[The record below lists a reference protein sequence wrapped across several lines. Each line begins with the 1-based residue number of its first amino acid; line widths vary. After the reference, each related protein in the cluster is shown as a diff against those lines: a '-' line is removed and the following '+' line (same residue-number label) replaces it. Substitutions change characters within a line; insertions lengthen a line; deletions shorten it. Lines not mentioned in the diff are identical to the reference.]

1 MSKMQNEFPEFYQVK
16 LKKEDIKNSLIVFDT
31 NYLLDILRLPVG
43 EANKYLKALRHVKNN
58 MYIPYHVALEF
69 NFNKIT
75 VKTETRVALDLYKQN
90 VMKQFQ
96 VLEDEING
104 LSLLK
109 SDSMKKTF
117 TDSMLEVTSDFK
129 EKLSEE
135 LTSQISKSFSDKNIY
150 KQLIKNIENSIGE
163 KYTQDWINTVEEKGE
178 ERYEKNI
185 PPGFDDAVK
194 NEVIRTYGGLE
205 YHEKYGDLI
214 IWKDIIEKAKTI
226 EETKIIFVTND
237 GKSNSKNDLLFKVKG
252 QTIGPSIYLINELKK
267 ESKKDLYILNNIR
280 FAELTDTLSEEEI
293 IDLRNSEVH
302 NSLDNKQIRFRNNF
316 SDDIIINLN
325 LENERNNINRE
336 YEKEFYLKRLSE
348 ISKRR
353 KRAEH
358 RFSYFKSKIIDA
370 ENPTVQEKENFNYLN
385 DRLNHLIFEEE
396 KIIDKIVSLENFD
409 DKNNLGLENQDFD
422 LY

>member
-1 MSKMQNEFPEFYQVK
+1 MQSEFPEFYQVK

-75 VKTETRVALDLYKQN
+75 VKTETKVSLDLYKKN

-96 VLEDEING
+96 ILEDEVSG

-117 TDSMLEVTSDFK
+117 TDSMLDMTNEFK
-129 EKLSEE
+129 GKFSEE
-135 LTSQISKSFSDKNIY
+135 LSLQISKSFSDKSIY
-150 KQLIKNIENSIGE
+150 EKLIKNIENSIGE
-163 KYTQDWINTVEEKGE
+163 KYKQDWIKNVEEEGE
-178 ERYEKNI
+178 KRYEKNI
-185 PPGFDDAVK
+185 PPGFDDSIK
-194 NEVIRTYGGLE
+194 NEVLRTYGGLE

-214 IWKDIIEKAKTI
+214 IWKDIIETAKKT
-226 EETKIIFVTND
+226 EKSKIIFVTND

-267 ESKKDLYILNNIR
+267 ESQKDLYILNNIR
-280 FAELTDTLSEEEI
+280 FVELTDTLSEEEI
-293 IDLRNSEVH
+293 IDLRNSEVI
-302 NSLDNKQIRFRNNF
+302 NYENNNNIKFRKSF
-316 SDDIIINLN
+316 IDKYLLN
-325 LENERNNINRE
+325 LENVKSLENEKSLYLNSLREIRKERDYTEDQIKYFNSINNARVTP
-336 YEKEFYLKRLSE
+336 SE
-348 ISKRR
+348 ASEERI
-353 KRAEH
+353 
-358 RFSYFKSKIIDA
+358 
-370 ENPTVQEKENFNYLN
+370 NYLSKKVK
-385 DRLNHLIFEEE
+385 DLMFLEE
-396 KIIDKIVSLENFD
+396 KFIDKIINLENFD

>member
-1 MSKMQNEFPEFYQVK
+1 MSKMQSEFPEFYQVK

-75 VKTETRVALDLYKQN
+75 VKTETKVALDLYKKN

-96 VLEDEING
+96 ILEDEVSG

-117 TDSMLEVTSDFK
+117 TDSMLDMTSEFK
-129 EKLSEE
+129 DKFSEE
-135 LTSQISKSFSDKNIY
+135 LSLQISKSFSDKSIY
-150 KQLIKNIENSIGE
+150 EKLIKNIENSIGE
-163 KYTQDWINTVEEKGE
+163 KYKQDWINNVEEEGE
-178 ERYEKNI
+178 KRYEKNI
-185 PPGFDDAVK
+185 PPGFDDSIK
-194 NEVIRTYGGLE
+194 NEVLRTYGGLE

-214 IWKDIIEKAKTI
+214 IWKDIIETAKKT
-226 EETKIIFVTND
+226 EKSKIIFVTND

-267 ESKKDLYILNNIR
+267 ESQKDLYILNNIR
-280 FAELTDTLSEEEI
+280 FAELTDTLSAEEI
-293 IDLRNSEVH
+293 IDLRNSEVI
-302 NSLDNKQIRFRNNF
+302 NYENNKKIKFRNSFTDEYLLNLDLEEERKNVKRLYLKKLKEIRKERDYTEEQIKYF
-316 SDDIIINLN
+316 NSIINTFDTPS
-325 LENERNNINRE
+325 EAGEERI
-336 YEKEFYLKRLSE
+336 
-348 ISKRR
+348 
-353 KRAEH
+353 
-358 RFSYFKSKIIDA
+358 
-370 ENPTVQEKENFNYLN
+370 NYLSKKVK
-385 DRLNHLIFEEE
+385 DLMFEEE
-396 KIIDKIVSLENFD
+396 KFIDKIINLENFD

>member
-1 MSKMQNEFPEFYQVK
+1 MSKMQSEFPEFYQVK

-75 VKTETRVALDLYKQN
+75 VKTETKVSLDLYKKN

-96 VLEDEING
+96 ILEDEVSG

-117 TDSMLEVTSDFK
+117 TDSMLDMTNEFK
-129 EKLSEE
+129 GKFSEE
-135 LTSQISKSFSDKNIY
+135 LSLQISKSFSDKSIY
-150 KQLIKNIENSIGE
+150 EKLIKNIENSIGE
-163 KYTQDWINTVEEKGE
+163 KYKQDWIKNVEEEGE
-178 ERYEKNI
+178 KRYEKNI
-185 PPGFDDAVK
+185 PPGFDDSIK
-194 NEVIRTYGGLE
+194 NEVLRTYGGLE

-214 IWKDIIEKAKTI
+214 IWKDIIETAKKT
-226 EETKIIFVTND
+226 EKSKIIFVTND

-267 ESKKDLYILNNIR
+267 ESQKDLYILNNIR
-280 FAELTDTLSEEEI
+280 FVELTDTLSEEEI
-293 IDLRNSEVH
+293 IDLRNSEVI
-302 NSLDNKQIRFRNNF
+302 NYENNNNIKFRKSF
-316 SDDIIINLN
+316 IDKYLLN
-325 LENERNNINRE
+325 LENVKSLENEKSLYLNSLREIRKERDYTEDQIKYFNSINNARVTP
-336 YEKEFYLKRLSE
+336 SE
-348 ISKRR
+348 ASEERI
-353 KRAEH
+353 
-358 RFSYFKSKIIDA
+358 
-370 ENPTVQEKENFNYLN
+370 NYLSKKVK
-385 DRLNHLIFEEE
+385 DLMFLEE
-396 KIIDKIVSLENFD
+396 KFIDKIINLENFD

>member
-1 MSKMQNEFPEFYQVK
+1 MSKMQSEFPEFYQVK

-75 VKTETRVALDLYKQN
+75 VKTETKVALDLYKKN

-96 VLEDEING
+96 ILEDEVSG

-117 TDSMLEVTSDFK
+117 TDSMLDMTNEFK
-129 EKLSEE
+129 GKFSEE
-135 LTSQISKSFSDKNIY
+135 LSLQISKSFSDKSIY
-150 KQLIKNIENSIGE
+150 EKLIKNIENSIGE
-163 KYTQDWINTVEEKGE
+163 KYKQDWIKNVEEEGE
-178 ERYEKNI
+178 KRYEKNI
-185 PPGFDDAVK
+185 PPGFDDSIK
-194 NEVIRTYGGLE
+194 NEVLRTYGGLE

-214 IWKDIIEKAKTI
+214 IWKDIIETAKKT
-226 EETKIIFVTND
+226 EKSKIIFVTND

-267 ESKKDLYILNNIR
+267 ESQKDLYILNNIR
-280 FAELTDTLSEEEI
+280 FVELTDTLSEEEI
-293 IDLRNSEVH
+293 IDLRNSEVI
-302 NSLDNKQIRFRNNF
+302 NYENNNKIKFRNSF
-316 SDDIIINLN
+316 TDKYLLN
-325 LENERNNINRE
+325 LENVKSLEN
-336 YEKEFYLKRLSE
+336 EKSL
-348 ISKRR
+348 
-353 KRAEH
+353 
-358 RFSYFKSKIIDA
+358 
-370 ENPTVQEKENFNYLN
+370 YLN
-385 DRLNHLIFEEE
+385 RLREIRKERDFTEDQIKYVNAINNARVTPSEAAEE
-396 KIIDKIVSLENFD
+396 KINYLSKKVKDLMSLEEKLIDKIINLENFD